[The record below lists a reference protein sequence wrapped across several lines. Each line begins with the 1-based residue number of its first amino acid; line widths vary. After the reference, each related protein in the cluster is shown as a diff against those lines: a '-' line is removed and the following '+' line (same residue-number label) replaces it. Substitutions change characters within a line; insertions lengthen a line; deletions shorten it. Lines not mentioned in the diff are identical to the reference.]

1 MGTVDTDAGA
11 LDPRDGGTRRR
22 VAMLEQLARIGMTI
36 ALTLQEQ
43 ATIELARDMQVQ
55 SDWTPET
62 GPTRVAPSE
71 IPAALD
77 IVSRSVRR
85 TLALAEKLEAGRKA
99 RAARA
104 RTDEA
109 DAEDAENED
118 AAPGPDPVDPTIGPR
133 ARISRDVVRR
143 ALERAISAEAAE
155 DQSENL
161 LTDLYE
167 RLEVLGDDAEVAG
180 LGLYDMLI
188 RVCRGLGL
196 TPDPAR
202 RIELRWGPVEDDP
215 PHAPDWG
222 PAVIN
227 AAIADLERQKL
238 EIRAAMGMGPR
249 NGPGPV
255 EPAPRRSRSP

>member
-1 MGTVDTDAGA
+1 
-11 LDPRDGGTRRR
+11 
-22 VAMLEQLARIGMTI
+22 MLEQLARIGMTI

-77 IVSRSVRR
+77 IISRSVRR
-85 TLALAEKLEAGRKA
+85 TLALADKLEAGRKA
-99 RAARA
+99 REARA
-104 RTDEA
+104 RAEETPA
-109 DAEDAENED
+109 DD
-118 AAPGPDPVDPTIGPR
+118 AAPGQPDPVDPTVGPR

-143 ALERAISAEAAE
+143 ALEGAISAEAAE

-161 LTDLYE
+161 LCDLYE
-167 RLEVLGDDAEVAG
+167 RLEDLGDDAEVAE

-215 PHAPDWG
+215 PYAPDWG

-227 AAIADLERQKL
+227 AAIEDLERHKL

-249 NGPGPV
+249 NAPGPV
-255 EPAPRRSRSP
+255 EPEPRRSRSP

>member
-1 MGTVDTDAGA
+1 
-11 LDPRDGGTRRR
+11 
-22 VAMLEQLARIGMTI
+22 MLEQLARIGMTI

-55 SDWTPET
+55 SDWTPQT
-62 GPTRVAPSE
+62 GSTRVAPSE

-85 TLALAEKLEAGRKA
+85 TLALADKLEAGRKA

-104 RTDEA
+104 RTEETPAD
-109 DAEDAENED
+109 DAEGED
-118 AAPGPDPVDPTIGPR
+118 ATPGPDPVDPTVGPR
-133 ARISRDVVRR
+133 AKLHRDIVRR
-143 ALERAISAEAAE
+143 ALERAIEVEAAE

-167 RLEVLGDDAEVAG
+167 RLDDLGDDAEVAAM
-180 LGLYDMLI
+180 GLYDVLI
-188 RVCRGLGL
+188 RACRALGL
-196 TPDPAR
+196 TPDAAR
-202 RIELRWGPVEDDP
+202 RTELRWGPVEDDP

-222 PAVIN
+222 PAVVN

-238 EIRAAMGMGPR
+238 EVRAAMGVGPR

-255 EPAPRRSRSP
+255 EPAPRRPRSP